1 MFYFRCIFYTFY
13 TKHNSRTKQNQYR
26 QMDNIDI
33 KSFFDN
39 NESYTSFERKRILS
53 DLTDGF
59 DLNLLT
65 EFSNSFVQHCFSK
78 FNQINYSLPKVEMIE
93 KKEGDI
99 YLNEFHFPFYEI
111 IQNEIQKEVRIET
124 FNNISYNDCL
134 NFNSFM
140 NTFIDEIENIIEN
153 QNIKIHGIKIT
164 PEAVIPD
171 EVLKK
176 ELYNHIFKGNAFEV
190 FEKYHSTKRLA
201 ENSKTDLN
209 LLFQLFENDNLFV
222 ETVELKHYIKWLNSK
237 FEYSLTELKKVNINS
252 KPNIQRA
259 NDYKEYKKLTL
270 KQP

>member
-1 MFYFRCIFYTFY
+1 MEQMNYPTRKDFFNAFGKLTINEI
-13 TKHNSRTKQNQYR
+13 KDGLLLRTKNSHIKYNEIVKDFKR
-26 QMDNIDI
+26 HLNLNDI
-33 KSFFDN
+33 RPDVDTQSLDRFLGYEE
-39 NESYTSFERKRILS
+39 NELVPFTDDEIWLFE
-53 DLTDGF
+53 F
-59 DLNLLT
+59 DLDEHKRPLFDFIT
-65 EFSNSFVQHCFSK
+65 MEDKGV
-78 FNQINYSLPKVEMIE
+78 
-93 KKEGDI
+93 
-99 YLNEFHFPFYEI
+99 
-111 IQNEIQKEVRIET
+111 
-124 FNNISYNDCL
+124 NISQTKVSCNWEDDTEEFL
-134 NFNSFM
+134 KLAFR
-140 NTFIDEIENIIEN
+140 TFKFREAC
-153 QNIKIHGIKIT
+153 KIVISQLMEQSEH
-164 PEAVIPD
+164 PEAVKPD